1 MKYIFTFLNLI
12 LFLFFT
18 NHPSSAQVVPV
29 QNDNIY
35 SLSVGDVELQ
45 VDASLGARI
54 TSLKLNSNEYIKQGT
69 DATQMGSTLW
79 TSPQSAWNW
88 PPLSTT
94 DSKAYTASIEGNKM
108 IFVSDVE
115 TGISGKRFRFIK
127 TFWANENN
135 NSISI
140 RYSMVNT
147 GTNSMSVSLW
157 EITRVGPDG
166 ITFWKTGDKEPWGG
180 TWGSS
185 LVDKI
190 WEESDYYWLEFDIAN
205 GSSNKFF
212 SGIGETGW
220 FAHAFSDNVVFIKS
234 FEDVISDNYAPGEGE
249 FEYYTGGTYIELE
262 NQGKYTSVP
271 AGDTL
276 NYDVT
281 WHIQELPE
289 NITAE
294 IGSTDMIDFVQQVV
308 DTETTKVDDLTI
320 SDAKVFPNPVKDI
333 LTVDIQK
340 GQGKKA
346 VFSLSD
352 ISGRLVLTKEFS
364 RNTQVDVSE
373 LPQGIFLYKIISDQK
388 MSMGKLI
395 KQ

>member
-1 MKYIFTFLNLI
+1 MKQVVTFLNLI
-12 LFLFFT
+12 LLLFFNIHFT
-18 NHPSSAQVVPV
+18 NAQVVPV
-29 QNDNIY
+29 QNGNIY

-45 VDASLGARI
+45 VNASLGARI
-54 TSLKLNSNEYIKQGT
+54 ISLKLNGNEYIKQGT
-69 DATQMGSTLW
+69 DPTQFGSTLW

-94 DSKAYTASIEGNKM
+94 DSKAYTASIKGNKM
-108 IFVSDVE
+108 IFISDVE
-115 TGISGKRFRFIK
+115 TGISRKRFKFIK
-127 TFWANENN
+127 TFWVNENN

-140 RYSMVNT
+140 RYSLVNT
-147 GTNSMSVSLW
+147 GTSSMSVSLW
-157 EITRVGPDG
+157 EITRVDPDG

-190 WEESDYYWLEFDIAN
+190 WEESGYYWLEFDIAN

-220 FAHAFSDNVVFIKS
+220 FAQTFSNNVVFIKS
-234 FEDVISDNYAPGEGE
+234 FEDVTSDNYAPGEGE

-276 NYDVT
+276 NYDIT
-281 WHIQELPE
+281 WHLRELPE

-294 IGSTDMIDFVQQVV
+294 IGSTDLIDFVQQIV
-308 DTETTKVDDLTI
+308 DSEPTKIDELAN
-320 SDAKVFPNPVKDI
+320 SRCKSFSKSC
-333 LTVDIQK
+333 K
-340 GQGKKA
+340 GY
-346 VFSLSD
+346 SN
-352 ISGRLVLTKEFS
+352 R
-364 RNTQVDVSE
+364 
-373 LPQGIFLYKIISDQK
+373 
-388 MSMGKLI
+388 
-395 KQ
+395 